1 MLGSDLHTIGVEI
14 DIMRSIDHVQVIK
27 LLDIFKDD
35 ANQPYLIMEKFD
47 SSLYDFLKNRT
58 LEEPEI
64 IRIFTMICIPL
75 YCIHKNGVIHRD
87 MKPPNILVKKVGDQY
102 VFVLT
107 DFGIS
112 KITNGTHT
120 TTTYKANTPPYSSEE

>member
-27 LLDIFKDD
+27 LLDMFKDD
-35 ANQPYLIMEKFD
+35 ANQPYLVMEKFD

-87 MKPPNILVKKVGDQY
+87 MKPPNILVKKVGD
-102 VFVLT
+102 
-107 DFGIS
+107 
-112 KITNGTHT
+112 
-120 TTTYKANTPPYSSEE
+120 